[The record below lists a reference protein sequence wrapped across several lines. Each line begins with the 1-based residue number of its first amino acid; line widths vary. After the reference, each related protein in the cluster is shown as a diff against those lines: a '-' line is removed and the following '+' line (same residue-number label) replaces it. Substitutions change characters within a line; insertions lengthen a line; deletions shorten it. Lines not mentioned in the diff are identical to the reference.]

1 MPILVIIQLSETTIN
16 RETMTMTAAQTIS
29 HQILTLIA
37 NGMNVIQACE
47 EVLGKDKVDNM
58 ITDIY
63 TTLRARTTA

>member
-1 MPILVIIQLSETTIN
+1 
-16 RETMTMTAAQTIS
+16 MTAAQTIS